1 MRPYRTNRG
10 VYYIRTTSG
19 RRQVSREELLR
30 LFQATESMYH
40 DETPPCLSL
49 TDLDLDALD
58 RYLEATGQEE
68 LKSNRERLLMNWRLL
83 SGGHP
88 TIAGNVL
95 FGREPQRHLPFAQI
109 NAARFPGTESSV
121 EPSEERTSSV
131 VSSM

>member
-1 MRPYRTNRG
+1 MYLATAN
-10 VYYIRTTSG
+10 SG
-19 RRQVSREELLR
+19 QASREELLR
-30 LFQATESMYH
+30 LFQATEGLYY
-40 DETPPCLSL
+40 DETSPPRLTL

-88 TIAGNVL
+88 TIARNVL
-95 FGREPQRHLPFAQI
+95 FGREPQRHLPFAHI

-121 EPSEERTSSV
+121 DRRTEKT
-131 VSSM
+131 